1 MEPRPRSGKERL
13 QSRQTIISA
22 LDLLKISTKA
32 NDPMQEIRQALD
44 EEVSLFSYSYHTTII
59 CNETN
64 S

>member
-1 MEPRPRSGKERL
+1 MEPRPRSGKERP

-44 EEVSLFSYSYHTTII
+44 EEVSVLLFLSYNYL
-59 CNETN
+59 
-64 S
+64 